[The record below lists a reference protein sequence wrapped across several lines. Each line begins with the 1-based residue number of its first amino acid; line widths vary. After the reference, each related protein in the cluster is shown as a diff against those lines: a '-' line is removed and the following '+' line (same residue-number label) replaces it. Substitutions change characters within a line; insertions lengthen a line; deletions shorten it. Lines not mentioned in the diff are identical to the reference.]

1 MKNLIIILSFLLF
14 NISSYSQ
21 SWTTQITPNN
31 SSENAFKL
39 IKTID
44 GGYVTILNGVDTINN
59 FPQNIIYNK
68 IAIVKLDANG
78 NIVFNKKIN
87 IKDSTEVRIN
97 DFIELPNG
105 EFIISGG
112 ILEKI
117 DNGQRSSLLIK
128 ADALGDT
135 IWTVKTLG
143 NNGACFGFS
152 ASCNNLID
160 FNNKFWALDAL
171 NTPPYDTL
179 KTFIYE
185 YDYNGNLL
193 NINYA
198 DTFFSPPP
206 II

>member
-87 IKDSTEVRIN
+87 I
-97 DFIELPNG
+97 
-105 EFIISGG
+105 
-112 ILEKI
+112 
-117 DNGQRSSLLIK
+117 
-128 ADALGDT
+128 
-135 IWTVKTLG
+135 
-143 NNGACFGFS
+143 
-152 ASCNNLID
+152 
-160 FNNKFWALDAL
+160 
-171 NTPPYDTL
+171 
-179 KTFIYE
+179 
-185 YDYNGNLL
+185 
-193 NINYA
+193 
-198 DTFFSPPP
+198 
-206 II
+206 